1 MNRVLATHS
10 LTAALVL
17 YLTPSIL
24 ELAFAL
30 RANINGHWDLVL
42 YSCQLNAFLDQV
54 KCQLAPLY
62 NKDYWWCGIFSILPT
77 LLDGAEANQPPDLG
91 GHCYSCVLSFE
102 VFLYPLLAFCAFSH
116 VPYKRHHMDL
126 RPFPTLILI
135 NVNDSFVASHC
146 YHADYITVLQSHL
159 HCCILLYNYPHH
171 TLGILSGVHDPNVGQ
186 SLMVEKHSVN

>member
-1 MNRVLATHS
+1 MTRRVIPASPRTMLCYTLVTSLVMNRVLATHS

-62 NKDYWWCGIFSILPT
+62 NKDY
-77 LLDGAEANQPPDLG
+77 
-91 GHCYSCVLSFE
+91 
-102 VFLYPLLAFCAFSH
+102 
-116 VPYKRHHMDL
+116 
-126 RPFPTLILI
+126 
-135 NVNDSFVASHC
+135 
-146 YHADYITVLQSHL
+146 
-159 HCCILLYNYPHH
+159 
-171 TLGILSGVHDPNVGQ
+171 
-186 SLMVEKHSVN
+186 